1 MQQIICNFVF
11 QASFKNVN
19 TMAKLNFMGIGPK
32 IAIVF
37 LPWLTLSIVLST
49 YKKDLFVFTKSDHTI
64 ILYAGIFLMALG
76 ALLYF
81 ATAFM
86 LLRGL
91 KETRLMTRGAYGLC
105 QNPLYSAIML
115 LIVPALAM
123 IMNSWLVLTSSVAG
137 YIMFRIYI
145 KSEYAELEKFFG
157 EEYQKYR
164 KETPEFFP
172 FPLKKWFHK

>member
-1 MQQIICNFVF
+1 MIYTFVF
-11 QASFKNVN
+11 QASLKNMN
-19 TMAKLNFMGIGPK
+19 TMAKLNIMGIGPK

-37 LPWLTLSIVLST
+37 LPWLTVSIVLSSF
-49 YKKDLFVFTKSDHTI
+49 KKDLFIFTKGDNTI
-64 ILYAGIFLMALG
+64 LLYAGIFLMTLG

-81 ATAFM
+81 ATAIL

-91 KETRLMTRGAYGLC
+91 KENKLITGGAYGLC
-105 QNPLYSAIML
+105 QNPLYSAIIL

-137 YIMFRIYI
+137 YIMFRIFI

-172 FPLKKWFHK
+172 VPLKKWFHN